1 MQKKILQSE
10 GNRQKNCTFVV
21 NYKIT
26 GIMAIGLK
34 FKQTTDDLTAKSKW
48 WGAPDLPEQLDYP
61 CQDGEPLTFVCQI
74 RCEELAPYD
83 TEGLLPHSGMLY
95 FFAAIGEYVYKLDT
109 AEIDHNGL
117 GEWESDA
124 FRVLYS
130 PSCEDLEPFEILYED
145 GEPAYLEAE
154 AIEFS
159 QVAAAHDSFKLL
171 GRPYYDEIAEEYP
184 DHISLLQI
192 DENDDWGLTLY
203 DCGMVVFLVK
213 PEDLKARDWNRVRCY
228 FHSF

>member
-1 MQKKILQSE
+1 
-10 GNRQKNCTFVV
+10 
-21 NYKIT
+21 
-26 GIMAIGLK
+26 MAIGLK

-83 TEGLLPHSGMLY
+83 TEGLLPHSGMLF

-117 GEWESDA
+117 GEWGSDA

-159 QVAAAHDSFKLL
+159 QVAATHDSFKLL